1 MTESEQSIFKIPL
14 VREITLV
21 LVMKLAVV
29 FLIKWSF
36 FSDPVD
42 MDNAPDVISQH
53 FGMDAVSESPPLPL
67 RRENDG

>member
-1 MTESEQSIFKIPL
+1 MAEPEQSMFKIPL

-21 LVMKLAVV
+21 LVIKLAVV

-42 MDNAPDVISQH
+42 MENGPDVMTQH
-53 FGMDAVSESPPLPL
+53 LGVDFVSESPLLPL

>member
-1 MTESEQSIFKIPL
+1 MTESEQSIFRIPL

-21 LVMKLAVV
+21 LVIKLALVL
-29 FLIKWSF
+29 LIKWSF
-36 FSDPVD
+36 FADPVVLD
-42 MDNAPDVISQH
+42 DGSDVISQH